1 MNKVVQETIGRLRE
15 ITDIEEQG
23 FVSGRSWK
31 EPIYTVLFKEE
42 GEYDDLPD
50 CNEAEFTPVDYI
62 RKRRKDDHQ
71 FLAWAKVRTDEKDES
86 KLDSAIWETVIKTI
100 NFCQCQDSDQGDVGY
115 LMAITAAI
123 DEIIKN
129 VKPKYVPDLRVL
141 ETANDVLISRHLN
154 DIYTRQKSVL
164 NSVSGAV
171 VTKYR
176 PPMYMIPNSKPLNME
191 EAGDVDLYLDFMKS
205 KGARIKSIL
214 DNVVNQERTLKGER
228 FSAMFLMNTVALSLI
243 DANEEVDQKYKLEYA
258 DWLNEQHD
266 VYKHAFDSNKAD
278 VYQSAMTTFFHSHA
292 VCEAIGKKR
301 LFNTN
306 GFKMLLEEA
315 QEVVVYSKAHFKAV
329 SDNRDDRFSG
339 IIKETW
345 DNIVKIDHLKFIRA
359 ATPSKD
365 GGINDLE
372 CHLVVKKDDLELIFI
387 IHVNKMAFQLAFA
400 HLKHELNISG
410 DLIRD
415 IIYLSLLKDFADGY
429 CRDKPLEKALDKI
442 VDGCDIRIV
451 SKLRDVLTVQFID
464 GSLLD
469 VSDFINDIGGLRYT
483 YSLNYTVEGR

>member
-1 MNKVVQETIGRLRE
+1 M
-15 ITDIEEQG
+15 
-23 FVSGRSWK
+23 
-31 EPIYTVLFKEE
+31 
-42 GEYDDLPD
+42 
-50 CNEAEFTPVDYI
+50 
-62 RKRRKDDHQ
+62 
-71 FLAWAKVRTDEKDES
+71 AWAKVRTDEKDES
-86 KLDSAIWETVIKTI
+86 KLDTAIWETVVETI

-123 DEIIKN
+123 PEIIKN
-129 VKPKYVPDLRVL
+129 VKPKYVPDLRIL
-141 ETANDVLISRHLN
+141 ETANDALISRYLN

-164 NSVSGAV
+164 NSVSGTV

-176 PPMYMIPNSKPLNME
+176 PPMYTMPNSKPLSME
-191 EAGDVDLYLDFMKS
+191 EAGNVDLYLDFMKF
-205 KGARIKSIL
+205 KGMCIKHIL

-228 FSAMFLMNTVALSLI
+228 FSAMFLMNTAALSLI
-243 DANEEVDQKYKLEYA
+243 DANEEADQKYKLEYA
-258 DWLNEQHD
+258 DWTNEYRD
-266 VYKHAFDSNKAD
+266 AYKHAFDSNKAD
-278 VYQSAMTTFFHSHA
+278 VYQSAMTTLFHSHA
-292 VCEAIGKKR
+292 ICEAIGKKR
-301 LFNTN
+301 IFTTN

-315 QEVVVYSKAHFKAV
+315 QEILVYSKAHFKAV
-329 SDNRDDRFSG
+329 SDNRDDRYNS

-345 DNIVKIDHLKFIRA
+345 DNIEKIDHLKFIRA
-359 ATPSKD
+359 VPSSKD
-365 GGINDLE
+365 GCINDLE

-442 VDGCDIRIV
+442 ADGWDIRIV
-451 SKLRDVLTVQFID
+451 SKLRGVLVVQFID
-464 GSLLD
+464 GGLLD

-483 YSLNYTVEGR
+483 YSLNYTVEGNKHV